1 MHHKKCKNG
10 GFRAFSLKQNVVIVR
25 CENKNTAAV
34 NKSGSPHRTQATGGC
49 FFFACNNVY

>member
-25 CENKNTAAV
+25 CENVPCEALDEEEK
-34 NKSGSPHRTQATGGC
+34 K
-49 FFFACNNVY
+49 YI

>member
-25 CENKNTAAV
+25 CVIGQKDIYIIE
-34 NKSGSPHRTQATGGC
+34 ATGIFLVVQMC
-49 FFFACNNVY
+49 RSIVLE